1 MQEITGRIF
10 KTIYRSEKNGFTVAL
25 FYCLEEQDDVIITGY
40 LPLLSEEHNY
50 KLTGEWTDHPKY
62 GVQFKI
68 ESFEKIL
75 PSAYDNIVSFFS
87 SPRFPTIGK
96 VTAARIADALGE
108 KAIELI
114 KEDPSC
120 LDRVPKLTR
129 KQKEIIAAETLNT
142 DDEEDKYGYLMAHHL
157 SMKAILKIEH
167 EYKERMMA
175 VLREDPYQVIANVEN
190 IGFETMD
197 KFALATGFNINSQ
210 CRLKALIEAG
220 LTDIC
225 FQSGDTYCQYEELLT
240 YCEKKL
246 YGIDTD
252 IEELIAELVDE
263 RRIIQE
269 DDRVYPL
276 MQFRAENYIAQFLT
290 FYPAEGF
297 APVERDVIVEEIGA
311 IERKLGITYQEKQK
325 EAIEAFFENDL
336 MILTGGP
343 GTGKTTIVRGMV
355 ELCRKIYPYYTI
367 TLCAPTGRA
376 AKRMAE
382 LTDCQARTIH
392 SLLGYNMESGKFA
405 KDENDPILAD
415 LLIVDE
421 FSMVDNLLFYN
432 LLKACGAVRKIII
445 IGDSDQLPSV
455 NSGALLRD
463 FIDCDLFKVV
473 KLEKI
478 YRQKEGSDIIT
489 LASDIRLE
497 QCDEINTEN
506 DIRFYQ
512 CDPVEARRLILQ
524 VVERAVNS
532 FDNQFEGF
540 MNVQVLAPKYKGPNG
555 IDNLNVELQKK
566 FNPYSPAKK
575 QLKVGY
581 RTFRENDKILQLK
594 NQPDDDV
601 YNGDIGI
608 ITEIVPAEEDFDGK
622 SRIIADFDGVI
633 VEYTSDTF
641 SNIALGYCISVHKSQ
656 GSEYPI
662 VIVPILPEYSF
673 MLQKRLVYTA
683 VTRANRN
690 LIMLGNRE
698 LFFKAIRQHDNYQ
711 RRTTMKQ
718 RLAKAMMQQ
727 T

>member
-1 MQEITGRIF
+1 
-10 KTIYRSEKNGFTVAL
+10 
-25 FYCLEEQDDVIITGY
+25 
-40 LPLLSEEHNY
+40 
-50 KLTGEWTDHPKY
+50 
-62 GVQFKI
+62 
-68 ESFEKIL
+68 
-75 PSAYDNIVSFFS
+75 
-87 SPRFPTIGK
+87 
-96 VTAARIADALGE
+96 
-108 KAIELI
+108 
-114 KEDPSC
+114 
-120 LDRVPKLTR
+120 
-129 KQKEIIAAETLNT
+129 
-142 DDEEDKYGYLMAHHL
+142 
-157 SMKAILKIEH
+157 
-167 EYKERMMA
+167 
-175 VLREDPYQVIANVEN
+175 
-190 IGFETMD
+190 
-197 KFALATGFNINSQ
+197 
-210 CRLKALIEAG
+210 
-220 LTDIC
+220 
-225 FQSGDTYCQYEELLT
+225 
-240 YCEKKL
+240 
-246 YGIDTD
+246 
-252 IEELIAELVDE
+252 
-263 RRIIQE
+263 
-269 DDRVYPL
+269 
-276 MQFRAENYIAQFLT
+276 
-290 FYPAEGF
+290 
-297 APVERDVIVEEIGA
+297 
-311 IERKLGITYQEKQK
+311 
-325 EAIEAFFENDL
+325 
-336 MILTGGP
+336 
-343 GTGKTTIVRGMV
+343 
-355 ELCRKIYPYYTI
+355 
-367 TLCAPTGRA
+367 
-376 AKRMAE
+376 
-382 LTDCQARTIH
+382 
-392 SLLGYNMESGKFA
+392 
-405 KDENDPILAD
+405 

-463 FIDCDLFKVV
+463 FIECDLFKVV

-512 CDPVEARRLILQ
+512 CDPVEVRRLILQ

-566 FNPYSPAKK
+566 FNPYSPSKK

-622 SRIIADFDGVI
+622 NRIIADFDGVI

-718 RLAKAMMQQ
+718 RLEKSMMPQF
-727 T
+727 